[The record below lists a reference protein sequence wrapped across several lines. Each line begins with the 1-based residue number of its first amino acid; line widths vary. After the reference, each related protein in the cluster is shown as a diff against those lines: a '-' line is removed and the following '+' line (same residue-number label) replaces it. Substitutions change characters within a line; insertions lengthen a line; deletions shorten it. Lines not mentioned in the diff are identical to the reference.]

1 MTTMATPRS
10 RYGQIVSI
18 LTERLRTGVYSIGE
32 FPGERKLASEL
43 GVSYMTA
50 RRAVQ
55 QLVTAGVLP
64 RRPAGRSKW
73 VSAKLQRSARLTIG
87 YVAPAFSRGNE
98 LWFYRLHKLVERA
111 GGLLYS
117 VPYVNSH
124 DVAITDALDGTF
136 DGLFMALPA
145 NLPALLVDR
154 IVRDARRV
162 VMLFGNDLSDLGV
175 PWVNGDKP
183 ESIRHV
189 IEHLHQLG
197 HRRVDCLN
205 TQPVNETIQQRMDQW
220 RLSLDALGM
229 TGTLH
234 DRPVEPFSDPDRA
247 ARDVL
252 AAALGDDGRR
262 FKATAL
268 FCTTAAIARGAYR
281 ALYEK
286 RLRIGVDVSVCSCER
301 EEEAELF
308 TPSLTTLATPL
319 PDALLRKGIDWIVTG
334 GDNWKG
340 PLRIIPHDVPLWVG
354 ESTGPAPAATRAS
367 TREPSNPR
375 RQQVTSM
382 PGHRSPG
389 GSDTSRL
396 GGSHA

>member
-1 MTTMATPRS
+1 MTRMATPRS
-10 RYGQIVSI
+10 RYGQIVNI

-55 QLVTAGVLP
+55 ELVAAGVLP
-64 RRPAGRSKW
+64 RRPSGRSKW
-73 VSAKLQRSARLTIG
+73 GSTKLQRSKRLTIG

-98 LWFYRLHKLVERA
+98 LWYYRLHKLIDRQ

-117 VPYVNSH
+117 VPYVSDH

-145 NLPALLVDR
+145 NLPSLMVDR
-154 IVRDARRV
+154 IRRDAHRV
-162 VMLFGNDLSDLGV
+162 VMLFGNDLSDQGV

-183 ESIRHV
+183 ESVRHV
-189 IEHLHQLG
+189 IAHLHQLG

-205 TQPVNETIQQRMDQW
+205 TQGVNETIQQRMDQW
-220 RLSLDALGM
+220 RLGLDALGM

-234 DRPVEPFSDPDRA
+234 NHPVPPFSDSERG

-252 AAALGDDGRR
+252 AGVLGAGH

-281 ALYEK
+281 AFYEK
-286 RLRIGVDVSVCSCER
+286 RIRIGPDVSVCSCER
-301 EEEAELF
+301 AEEAELF

-319 PDALLRKGIDWIVTG
+319 PDEFLQKGLEWIVTG
-334 GDNWKG
+334 GKDWTG
-340 PLRIIPHDVPLWVG
+340 PLRIIPEDVPLWVG
-354 ESTGPAPAATRAS
+354 ESTGPAPTSAVAAAVAS
-367 TREPSNPR
+367 VATAAAAREPNR
-375 RQQVTSM
+375 RR
-382 PGHRSPG
+382 H
-389 GSDTSRL
+389 
-396 GGSHA
+396 